1 MIALK
6 DKLVSAWR
14 LVKYEELPVDG
25 SPATVPLGDRP
36 HGYIIYSADAFMAT
50 FQSSTDE
57 TSKAEPIAYTG
68 PFLIPLDPRGTRA
81 SPGFVFGD
89 GRLAG

>member
-25 SPATVPLGDRP
+25 SPATLPLGDDP
-36 HGYIIYSADAFMAT
+36 TAT
-50 FQSSTDE
+50 SSTSRPPRQRLPSSLVIEGDSASASGYHSSNARRLTSDE
-57 TSKAEPIAYTG
+57 
-68 PFLIPLDPRGTRA
+68 R
-81 SPGFVFGD
+81 
-89 GRLAG
+89 